1 MPSYD
6 DFFPKNWANNPAVEA
21 RHREIDRKI
30 VAWPRDETGM
40 IDVNLLMLMTIIILF
55 NSEFTTL
62 KNRHGWKRMALVE
75 PYLRGLWIWSPA
87 LDPHFWDP

>member
-30 VAWPRDETGM
+30 VAWPRDEAGQ
-40 IDVNLLMLMTIIILF
+40 IDANMLMLMTIIILF
-55 NSEFTTL
+55 NSDFTNL
-62 KNRHGWKRMALVE
+62 KNRYGAGRVFQIHDILGVD
-75 PYLRGLWIWSPA
+75 S
-87 LDPHFWDP
+87 DPDPRFHASD